1 MKMKKG
7 VNVKE
12 WVKDALKKG
21 YSNIEIVNLLR
32 QSNYSEE
39 EIKQVLGV
47 CDTLS
52 KIDKLILKEPEKIEH
67 EKKEIL
73 ELQTPESE
81 LKKEAKEIPAHIEV
95 IEIAAL
101 ISKIKKEMAKV
112 VIGQD
117 RVIDVIICALI
128 CDGHVLLEGIP
139 GIAKTLIIKTLAE
152 VSGCSSNRIQFTVD
166 LLPTDIL
173 GITSYSPK
181 KGFEVIKGPIFAN
194 FIIADE
200 INRSPPKCVLGDT
213 PIITENG
220 EIFNIKEIIKTYGS
234 GEVYKKN
241 NESWIVPKEK
251 LKLLAFDV
259 SDYKIKPEEV
269 KFLYKQKTSEN
280 YYDVK
285 LKSGRKIKT
294 SKIHPFFTFKNGKVK
309 TIQANELKN
318 GDCVLIPRQL
328 SISGNNKFTCD
339 KKFLDKS
346 EKINQEIARRKTLY
360 ARVQNY
366 KKRGIIYK
374 KIKERLQINNK
385 TDENLIKT
393 FMRVKPGYLNYF
405 GKKYFFSESKQFGQ
419 IRGIKKPEF
428 VTKDLARFMA
438 ILIAEANVTKSSF
451 YLTMK
456 GREIP
461 ELFIRLVKSLFDLNV
476 NLLYDRKRKQYRVA
490 FRSDALAD
498 LLKAGGYN
506 PNLKAG
512 NKYIPKF
519 ILSSTDDVVKEFLK
533 LYYDCD
539 GGVSRDCIKV
549 TTKSKNIANSLS
561 YLLLRMGF
569 IARINKELFKTKIKN
584 YSYKRNF
591 YNLRLYGAELYD
603 FYKKINFF
611 SERNTKKLV
620 GLIKTIK
627 RKNTDL
633 IPEMHQAIRNLRKN
647 NKVSHKQF
655 YDLVGMHAHNLENPK
670 NALMHSRYRLG
681 EIAKIFGNKTL
692 ESSSII
698 KLINGDFCCDF
709 VKENNLVKPK
719 KPYWLYD
726 FSMKNKHSFVAGFG
740 GIISHNTQSAMIEAM
755 QEKQV
760 TIGKETF
767 KLPIP
772 FFVMAN
778 NNPIETGGVY
788 TLPEAQIDR
797 FLFKV
802 LIDYPKM
809 NEEKIIMAENIT
821 LKKFKDFN
829 IKSVLS
835 SKKILDMQKIA
846 KRIYLDD
853 KIKDYIFKIVDKTRK
868 KDFENGQYIEW
879 GGSPRASI
887 GLFIASKAW
896 ALMKGR
902 NYVIPKDV
910 KDIAH
915 YVLRHRII
923 LNYKARAEKLDS
935 DKLIDEIL
943 GMIII

>member
-32 QSNYSEE
+32 QSNYPEE

-47 CDTLS
+47 CDTLN
-52 KIDKLILKEPEKIEH
+52 KIDKLILKEPEKIEQ

-81 LKKEAKEIPAHIEV
+81 LKKEAKEIPNHKEV

-101 ISKIKKEMAKV
+101 VSKIKKEMAKV

-117 RVIDVIICALI
+117 KVIDIIICALI

-152 VSGCSSNRIQFTVD
+152 VSGCSSSRVQFTVD

-200 INRSPPKCVLGDT
+200 INRSPPK
-213 PIITENG
+213 
-220 EIFNIKEIIKTYGS
+220 
-234 GEVYKKN
+234 
-241 NESWIVPKEK
+241 
-251 LKLLAFDV
+251 
-259 SDYKIKPEEV
+259 
-269 KFLYKQKTSEN
+269 
-280 YYDVK
+280 
-285 LKSGRKIKT
+285 
-294 SKIHPFFTFKNGKVK
+294 
-309 TIQANELKN
+309 
-318 GDCVLIPRQL
+318 
-328 SISGNNKFTCD
+328 
-339 KKFLDKS
+339 
-346 EKINQEIARRKTLY
+346 
-360 ARVQNY
+360 
-366 KKRGIIYK
+366 
-374 KIKERLQINNK
+374 
-385 TDENLIKT
+385 
-393 FMRVKPGYLNYF
+393 
-405 GKKYFFSESKQFGQ
+405 
-419 IRGIKKPEF
+419 
-428 VTKDLARFMA
+428 
-438 ILIAEANVTKSSF
+438 
-451 YLTMK
+451 
-456 GREIP
+456 
-461 ELFIRLVKSLFDLNV
+461 
-476 NLLYDRKRKQYRVA
+476 
-490 FRSDALAD
+490 
-498 LLKAGGYN
+498 
-506 PNLKAG
+506 
-512 NKYIPKF
+512 
-519 ILSSTDDVVKEFLK
+519 
-533 LYYDCD
+533 
-539 GGVSRDCIKV
+539 
-549 TTKSKNIANSLS
+549 
-561 YLLLRMGF
+561 
-569 IARINKELFKTKIKN
+569 
-584 YSYKRNF
+584 
-591 YNLRLYGAELYD
+591 
-603 FYKKINFF
+603 
-611 SERNTKKLV
+611 
-620 GLIKTIK
+620 
-627 RKNTDL
+627 
-633 IPEMHQAIRNLRKN
+633 
-647 NKVSHKQF
+647 
-655 YDLVGMHAHNLENPK
+655 
-670 NALMHSRYRLG
+670 
-681 EIAKIFGNKTL
+681 
-692 ESSSII
+692 
-698 KLINGDFCCDF
+698 
-709 VKENNLVKPK
+709 
-719 KPYWLYD
+719 
-726 FSMKNKHSFVAGFG
+726 
-740 GIISHNTQSAMIEAM
+740 TQSAMIEAM

-802 LIDYPKM
+802 NIGYPKM

-829 IKSVLS
+829 IKPVLS
-835 SKKILDMQKIA
+835 PKKILDMQKIA

-879 GGSPRASI
+879 GSSPRASI